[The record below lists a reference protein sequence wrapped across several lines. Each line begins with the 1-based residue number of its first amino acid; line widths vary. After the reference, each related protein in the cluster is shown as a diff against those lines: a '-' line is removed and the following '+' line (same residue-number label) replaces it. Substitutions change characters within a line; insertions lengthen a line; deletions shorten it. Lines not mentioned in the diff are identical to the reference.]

1 LKFFK
6 AVATYILAFVACM
19 FLIATALKSWSG
31 GMQAIFAFGM
41 PGLITWWRAK
51 TISRTTEGEMA
62 HRLSQG
68 NVMST
73 DALHES
79 NDRRPNGQRA
89 AAIMACRVYRLRLS
103 SRHLLCIAVLQTG
116 LDTEG

>member
-1 LKFFK
+1 MYQRIRQRIHTLKFFK

-51 TISRTTEGEMA
+51 TISRSTEGEMA
-62 HRLSQG
+62 HRLLRECD
-68 NVMST
+68 V
-73 DALHES
+73 
-79 NDRRPNGQRA
+79 DR
-89 AAIMACRVYRLRLS
+89 CS
-103 SRHLLCIAVLQTG
+103 S
-116 LDTEG
+116 